1 MAILTGMA
9 RIPAVFN
16 KIKLLRE
23 RYYKASVG
31 KDALISLISEAEI
44 AEQVYN
50 SNAIENSTLTLEET
64 EKILLQI
71 DLDRFITEREIF
83 ETKNLARV
91 VSYIDKKSKE
101 QELTLDVIL
110 SLHNIL
116 ISNIR
121 DDIAGRFRRDNE
133 HVRVGSHIAPAPKEI
148 LERLGKM
155 LTEYNSVSHE
165 NIIKRIARLH
175 LAFEYVHPFV
185 DGNGRIGRVIN
196 NYLLIR
202 EGFVPINIKF
212 IDRKM
217 YYEAFKEFDK
227 NGQTKIMEEIVG
239 TALTNSYHKR
249 LAYLEGMEIITLAEY
264 GKRNKISHS
273 NLINKANRQTIEA
286 FLEKGVW
293 KIGLAYEKIKTKV

>member
-1 MAILTGMA
+1 MAKILS
-9 RIPAVFN
+9 VYN
-16 KIKLLRE
+16 KINSLRE

-31 KDALISLISEAEI
+31 KEALIKLVSEAEV

-71 DLDRFITEREIF
+71 DLDRYISEREIF
-83 ETKNLARV
+83 EAKNLARV
-91 VSYIDKKSKE
+91 VAYIDKRAKE

-110 SLHNIL
+110 LIHKML

-121 DDIAGRFRRDNE
+121 DDIAGRFRQTGE
-133 HVRVGSHIAPAPKEI
+133 YVRVGSHIAPKPEEI
-148 LERLGKM
+148 LERLKKM
-155 LTEYNSVSHE
+155 LVEYNVDSDK
-165 NIIKRIARLH
+165 NIIKRIAKLH
-175 LAFEYVHPFV
+175 FGFEYTHPFC

-212 IDRKM
+212 IDRKK
-217 YYEAFKEFDK
+217 YYDAFKEFDEK
-227 NGQTKIMEEIVG
+227 EKTEVMEEIV
-239 TALTNSYHKR
+239 AKSLTNSYYKR
-249 LAYLEGMEIITLAEY
+249 LAYLEGKKIMMLVDYAKE
-264 GKRNKISHS
+264 NKISHS

-286 FLEKGVW
+286 FLEKNIW
-293 KIGLAYEKIKTKV
+293 KIGA